1 MNYSVHTDNRENP
14 VEVSETLLQFILEN
28 AVVVGVFQC
37 INRARQALCDKY
49 GSGSPCLLLSLILN
63 DNATGDYLLVDL
75 TTI

>member
-49 GSGSPCLLLSLILN
+49 GSPCLLLN